1 MMVSTPSQDNRDIIL
16 DVTPLAEN
24 LAEVSNR
31 KAKVFSFS
39 LFISMVVLALKTT
52 FAMTI
57 LNKVLLNKFVGHYLR
72 KISTEISKSR
82 RPKTRRDSL
91 RDLKSRRES
100 RWDFEISPRYQDIK
114 ILVAKKARRES
125 SFGNLAKIPKCQ
137 HAGSSRSRY
146 HKFVERNILL
156 QTKQTH

>member
-1 MMVSTPSQDNRDIIL
+1 MMESTPSQDNRDIIL
-16 DVTPLAEN
+16 DVTLLAEN

-57 LNKVLLNKFVGHYLR
+57 LNKVLLNKFVGHYLC
-72 KISTEISKSR
+72 KISTKIS
-82 RPKTRRDSL
+82 
-91 RDLKSRRES
+91 KSRRES

-114 ILVAKKARRES
+114 ILEAKKARRES

>member
-1 MMVSTPSQDNRDIIL
+1 MF
-16 DVTPLAEN
+16 A
-24 LAEVSNR
+24 
-31 KAKVFSFS
+31 FS

-52 FAMTI
+52 FAMII
-57 LNKVLLNKFVGHYLR
+57 LKKVLLNKFVGHYLC

-82 RPKTRRDSL
+82 RPKTRGDSL
-91 RDLKSRRES
+91 RDLNLGGILES
-100 RWDFEISPRYQDIK
+100 LQDSHRDIK
-114 ILVAKKARRES
+114 ILEAKKARRES
-125 SFGNLAKIPKCQ
+125 SFGNLAKISKCQ